1 MVSEQAEDRYIAA
14 LDAFDAGDYHCA
26 RALLAPLRLRP
37 PGDEV
42 RDETDGLLRRM
53 DPDPRQGM
61 WVPLGA
67 LALLSVV
74 IWTVL

>member
-1 MVSEQAEDRYIAA
+1 MASEDEEDRFIAA

-26 RALLAPLRLRP
+26 RALLAPLRLLP

-42 RDETDGLLRRM
+42 RDETDRLLGRM
-53 DPDPRQGM
+53 DPDPRQRV
-61 WVPLGA
+61 WVPVGA
-67 LALLSVV
+67 LAILAVV